1 MNCVKKQLSL
11 FGVVATVA
19 LVFAGVAEADDGD
32 DDELILFVDVDEARF
47 DGPAEGFAGAF
58 NVEGDTGSG
67 AGTFQCWGWIFAEGT
82 ANVSQVYNI
91 PGGTIMTQGQ
101 EGLPIAVVGGTGE
114 FNDVE
119 GEALQTFTTEP
130 GSFDFTVVFDLDD

>member
-1 MNCVKKQLSL
+1 MNCLKKHLSL
-11 FGVVATVA
+11 LGVVVTVA

-32 DDELILFVDVDEARF
+32 DDDELILFVDVDEGSF
-47 DGPAEGFAGAF
+47 VGPAVGVAGAF

-67 AGTFQCWGWIFAEGT
+67 AGTFQCWGWIFADGVT

-101 EGLPIAVVGGTGE
+101 EGLPLAVVGGTGE

-119 GEALQTFTTEP
+119 GEALQTFT
-130 GSFDFTVVFDLDD
+130 GIGFDFDIEFDLDD